1 MSIHQAA
8 NVHQAISAAARLE
21 RPARMTTG
29 LIIFAFV
36 TSHFLSHTFG
46 VRSIDAMH
54 EARRYLIMPWQ
65 TFPGLSLL
73 YGALVTHAL
82 LGLYALHRRRHLRI
96 PAGEAWQL
104 ALGLAIPLLLIQ
116 HAGSIRVGTSLY
128 QMQFGYDRILYEMWV
143 LSPENVM
150 RRQLL
155 LLLVAWIHAC
165 IGLAASCARG
175 PGTVG
180 FPACSRLWQRSCRH
194 LPSSA
199 RQRRSRHA

>member
-1 MSIHQAA
+1 
-8 NVHQAISAAARLE
+8 
-21 RPARMTTG
+21 
-29 LIIFAFV
+29 
-36 TSHFLSHTFG
+36 
-46 VRSIDAMH
+46 
-54 EARRYLIMPWQ
+54 
-65 TFPGLSLL
+65 
-73 YGALVTHAL
+73 
-82 LGLYALHRRRHLRI
+82 LRI

-165 IGLAASCARG
+165 IGL
-175 PGTVG
+175 
-180 FPACSRLWQRSCRH
+180 RSFLRT
-194 LPSSA
+194 
-199 RQRRSRHA
+199 RS

>member
-73 YGALVTHAL
+73 YEALVTHAL

-155 LLLVAWIHAC
+155 LLLVAC
-165 IGLAASCARG
+165 
-175 PGTVG
+175 

-199 RQRRSRHA
+199 RQHRSRHA